1 MGRRG
6 CQLRRPVGDLPP
18 NPGDRAGRKQQTARF
33 PPLISGGTRNIVEMR
48 TARKRKTDRRAA
60 PATLTPEERSIFTL
74 GKNAAR
80 FLARDRQAR
89 QLREQR
95 NFLRGQADSA
105 HGDDTPCY
113 AISINSD
120 SRYGPDDIDPEQEY
134 GLPVSEWCDDC
145 RRYDEARNAAVF
157 AYLYRR
163 SARQSL
169 TAAYRRLLR
178 LKQPEEG
185 GFDT

>member
-1 MGRRG
+1 
-6 CQLRRPVGDLPP
+6 
-18 NPGDRAGRKQQTARF
+18 
-33 PPLISGGTRNIVEMR
+33 MR

-89 QLREQR
+89 QFREQR
-95 NFLRGQADSA
+95 NFLRRQADSA

-113 AISINSD
+113 AISINAD
-120 SRYGPDDIDPEQEY
+120 SRHDPDDIDLEQDHD
-134 GLPVSEWCDDC
+134 LPVSEWCDDC
-145 RRYDEARNAAVF
+145 RRYGEARNAAAF

-163 SARQSL
+163 AARQSL

-178 LKQPEEG
+178 LR
-185 GFDT
+185 